1 MPMGVFQVD
10 ESLPS
15 YYFSSNWMSV
25 PYLPFKRVLRN
36 KAILWEPCKGKGVSQ
51 HPHCES
57 KLIACS
63 QSKAPYR
70 YPVAIQSLLINFFL
84 FVFFNSYSIL
94 YLTPFTLLLLFLLP
108 FTTQK
113 FISAPKF
120 ILGLFFFTL
129 IYRLPRSFQAF
140 GSIHTTSQ

>member
-1 MPMGVFQVD
+1 MPTGVFQVD
-10 ESLPS
+10 ESLTS
-15 YYFSSNWMSV
+15 YNFSLNWMSV

-36 KAILWEPCKGKGVSQ
+36 KAILWEHCKGKGVSQ

-57 KLIACS
+57 KLTACS

-70 YPVAIQSLLINFFL
+70 YPVAIQSLLVKFD
-84 FVFFNSYSIL
+84 FFNSYSIL
-94 YLTPFTLLLLFLLP
+94 YLIPFTLLLLFLLP

-140 GSIHTTSQ
+140 GSIHTASQ